1 MKKLTFGQ
9 ILTLGSALGGLI
21 PLFADLV
28 TKGTEAFQ
36 ICAGALA
43 APYAVGLLI
52 VSTVSGV
59 FSKSFIETLKGK

>member
-28 TKGTEAFQ
+28 TQGTEAFK

-43 APYAVGLLI
+43 APYSVALL
-52 VSTVSGV
+52 VFSTVSGV